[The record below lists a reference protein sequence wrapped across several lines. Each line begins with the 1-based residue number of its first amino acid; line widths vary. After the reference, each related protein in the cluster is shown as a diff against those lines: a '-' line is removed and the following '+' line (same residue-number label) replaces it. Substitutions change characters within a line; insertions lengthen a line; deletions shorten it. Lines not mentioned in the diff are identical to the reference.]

1 MLFSVTKF
9 CCQKLM
15 IHTQIYYVSCH
26 DLRASVFEWLMTPNP
41 MCVAQFATVLYYLFI
56 PLLLHLCTSQASFEF
71 MEIIGRCRQPD
82 YTHDSTLFRYPLCTI
97 FSYLLVL
104 FKHHLS
110 LWKYSQ
116 TIPAQTLW
124 KRVDQ
129 NLVQMYHRICIT
141 NKTSRIL
148 LTISSKFTMMAFSV
162 SS

>member
-1 MLFSVTKF
+1 MWKTVLMFKYVLSFMLFSVAKF

-15 IHTQIYYVSCH
+15 IHTQIYYISCH
-26 DLRASVFEWLMTPNP
+26 DLRAFVFEWLMTPNP

-71 MEIIGRCRQPD
+71 MEIIGRCRQPE

-124 KRVDQ
+124 KKSWPKFS
-129 NLVQMYHRICIT
+129 T
-141 NKTSRIL
+141 N
-148 LTISSKFTMMAFSV
+148 V
-162 SS
+162 S